1 MTNYTEFINTKRML
15 VPPSGFEVAD
25 FALNDMLFPFQRDIV
40 RWALR
45 RGKAAI
51 FADCGLGKTPM
62 QLEWAHQVCYHMG
75 GQVLIVAPLA
85 VSWQTAREG
94 DKFGI
99 AAHVSRS
106 GQDVQPGINITNYE
120 RLHLYDPAQFI
131 GIVLDESSILKAQF
145 GIRRHEITDF
155 AASIPYRLAA
165 SATPAPNDLVELI
178 NHAEFFGIMTEA
190 EIKALFFTQD
200 GNNSNQFRLKRHA
213 VDEFWRWMASWSV
226 AMRKPSDLGYD
237 DMAFR
242 LPPLHNHQVT
252 VDVDAFDAGMLFA
265 VEAVSLTEQRIAR
278 KSSLQARVDACAE
291 MVNASDEPWLIWCD
305 LNAESEALA
314 RAIPNA
320 IEVTGSDEPDWKE
333 KAAIWYIGDLCEC
346 QLKKSA
352 GNTCVN
358 GSKTIERI
366 SSNTGVLQ
374 QTSAMLGG
382 ENSMHWNQNEEQR
395 QSGRRRN
402 GEKEIRKPTLRRD
415 SSRLESLQM
424 NIEESSNHRAADVL
438 FADES
443 NLKTKAIAL
452 RAGDEDSTSIIATIP
467 EWSGESYVHP
477 AISGLGNSRT
487 IQSFS
492 NGRCNICGKPR
503 QKKRVLIS
511 KPSIFGFGLNFQHCC
526 KVAFVGLSHSY
537 EKYYQAVRRSWRF
550 GQKNPVDVYIITS
563 TADGPVV
570 QNIERKEKNAME
582 MYEQIVYHMSLE
594 SNWDRLG
601 RQEMVYAEEVAH
613 GTDWDLYLGDSVQTM
628 RHIPDNTVGLSVF
641 SPPFPGMYVYTNSV
655 YDMGNVKDI
664 DQMIDQYRFLMDAEH
679 LMRVT
684 MPGRNVVMHIT
695 QGVAQKGRDGY
706 IGIKDFRGKIIAM
719 MSGLGWLYYGE
730 VIIDKNPQL
739 KAVRTKDHG
748 LMFGTLNKDA
758 AGMHM
763 ALADILL
770 QFRKPGENPE
780 PISAGQHLGNDGW
793 ITNAEWIN
801 WARPVWYAADYMP
814 GTVNIHS
821 RSGESVGD
829 PCPDGI
835 RETDVLN
842 VIQARE
848 TNDERHLAPLQLG
861 VIERCIKLW
870 SAPGD
875 LIYSPF
881 AGIGSEGYMAL
892 KLNRRFVGGEL
903 KRSYWQSAIRNLTTA
918 EREKTSLTLF
928 DFISETI

>member
-1 MTNYTEFINTKRML
+1 MNTYDQFIETKRMS
-15 VPPSGFEVAD
+15 VPPSGFEIAA
-25 FALNDMLFPFQRDIV
+25 FALNDKLFPFQRDIV

-62 QLEWAHQVCYHMG
+62 QLEWAHQVCYHTG
-75 GQVLIVAPLA
+75 GNVLIVAPLA

-99 AAHVSRS
+99 AVHVSRS
-106 GQDVQPGINITNYE
+106 GQDVQPGINVTNYE
-120 RLHLYDPAQFI
+120 RLHVYDPAQFI

-155 AASIPYRLAA
+155 AKTIPYRLAA

-200 GNNSNQFRLKRHA
+200 GNNSTQFRLKRHA
-213 VDEFWRWMASWSV
+213 VDEFWRWMASWAV

-237 DMAFR
+237 DMAFC
-242 LPPLHNHQVT
+242 LPPLHNHQIT

-278 KSSLQARVDACAE
+278 KSSLQARVDVCAE

-314 RAIPNA
+314 RAIPDA
-320 IEVTGSDEPDWKE
+320 VEVTGSDDPDDKE
-333 KAAIWYIGDLCEC
+333 
-346 QLKKSA
+346 
-352 GNTCVN
+352 
-358 GSKTIERI
+358 R
-366 SSNTGVLQ
+366 
-374 QTSAMLGG
+374 AMLAFSDG
-382 ENSMHWNQNEEQR
+382 
-395 QSGRRRN
+395 
-402 GEKEIRKPTLRRD
+402 
-415 SSRLESLQM
+415 
-424 NIEESSNHRAADVL
+424 NI
-438 FADES
+438 
-443 NLKTKAIAL
+443 
-452 RAGDEDSTSIIATIP
+452 
-467 EWSGESYVHP
+467 
-477 AISGLGNSRT
+477 
-487 IQSFS
+487 
-492 NGRCNICGKPR
+492 
-503 QKKRVLIS
+503 RVLIT
-511 KPSIFGFGLNFQHCC
+511 KPQIAGFGMNWQHCC

-594 SNWDRLG
+594 SNWERLG
-601 RQEMVYAEEVAH
+601 RQEMVYAEEVAR
-613 GTDWDLYLGDSVQTM
+613 GDDWELRLGDSVQTM
-628 RHIPDNTVGLSVF
+628 RHISDNSVGLSVF

-655 YDMGNVKDI
+655 YDMGNVRDI
-664 DQMIDQYRFLMDAEH
+664 DQMIDHYRYLMDKDH

-719 MSGLGWLYYGE
+719 MGELGWLYYGE

-739 KAVRTKDHG
+739 KATRTKDHG
-748 LMFGTLNKDA
+748 LMFGTLNKDS

-770 QFRKPGENPE
+770 QFRKPGDNPE

-793 ITNAEWIN
+793 ITNAEWVN
-801 WARPVWYAADYMP
+801 WARPIWYAADYMP
-814 GTVNIHS
+814 GTAKINYN
-821 RSGESVGD
+821 GD

-842 VIQARE
+842 VVQARE

-870 SAPGD
+870 SAPRD
-875 LIYSPF
+875 LVYSPF
-881 AGIGSEGYMAL
+881 AGIGSEGYMAI

-903 KRSYWQSAIRNLTTA
+903 KRSYWQSAIRNLKTA
-918 EREKTSLTLF
+918 EREKSSLTLF
-928 DFISETI
+928 DMISETA